1 MTDHEQPTRS
11 DVEAARGQA
20 RRDAETTD
28 QRAEL
33 NTAEVRQLVDGPAR
47 RAGLAAIGFSV
58 LVSIVFGLLFL
69 SLVGRVGV
77 AEAARIQD
85 QRETAA
91 ALDSI
96 RRDNLVITGRGQ
108 PPVPVPDGTN
118 PQEAISAALTAQ
130 FVKALPPV
138 PTAEQVAAVVG
149 PAVTARITGPTADQL
164 ADQVG
169 QYFQTNAAQ
178 LRGRDATPPT
188 AAQIRAAVDA
198 ALAANPP
205 PPGRDGRDGD
215 KGDRGDKGEMGEA
228 GPPGASVIDQQ
239 FIRDDTGACR
249 SQVRYSNGA
258 TTTGPAG
265 DAACADAPAAEPPP
279 TSEDEGG
286 VPIP

>member
-1 MTDHEQPTRS
+1 MTDHEQPTRL

-20 RRDAETTD
+20 RLDAETTD

-69 SLVGRVGV
+69 SLGGRVGV

-149 PAVTARITGPTADQL
+149 PAVVARITGPTADQL

-169 QYFQTNAAQ
+169 EYFQANAAQ
-178 LRGRDATPPT
+178 FRGQPPT
-188 AAQIRAAVDA
+188 AAQIRSAVDA

-205 PPGRDGRDGD
+205 PAGRDGRDGD
-215 KGDRGDKGEMGEA
+215 RGDRGERGEMGEK
-228 GPPGASVIDQQ
+228 GEPGAAVIDQR
-239 FIRDDTGACR
+239 FVRDSTGACV
-249 SQVRYSNGA
+249 SQVRYSTGA
-258 TTTGPAG
+258 TTTAPAG
-265 DAACADAPAAEPPP
+265 DAACPSAPATEPPP
-279 TSEDEGG
+279 TTEDEGG
-286 VPIP
+286 VLIP